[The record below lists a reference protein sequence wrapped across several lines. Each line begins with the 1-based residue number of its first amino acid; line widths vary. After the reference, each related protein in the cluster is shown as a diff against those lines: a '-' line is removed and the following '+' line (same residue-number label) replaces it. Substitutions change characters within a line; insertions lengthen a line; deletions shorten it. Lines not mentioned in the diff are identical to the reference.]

1 MPLTLAAVGDAV
13 PMAGRQVALSRLV
26 AFAIG
31 GQLTGG
37 ALAGAFA
44 DSLGWRGVLLVCGI
58 AALAGSALLFTGLR
72 DAPPEP
78 TGRFDPIRAFGR
90 YRMILGMPAARQLYW
105 AVAIE
110 GVLVFGCFPW
120 FAPMLAGQG
129 MGGTAEAG
137 LAVALFGGGG
147 VIYAFGARR
156 LLAGLGQRRMVLLGG
171 GMSLLGLWGF
181 ALAPAAAGFI
191 AAALVLGLGF
201 YMLHN
206 SIQTRVTEVA
216 PEARGSA
223 VALHAFSFY
232 AGQAA
237 GPILVGEAGLAL
249 GFPAALLAAG
259 IGMAL
264 LGVWLGRNRG

>member
-1 MPLTLAAVGDAV
+1 
-13 PMAGRQVALSRLV
+13 
-26 AFAIG
+26 
-31 GQLTGG
+31 
-37 ALAGAFA
+37 
-44 DSLGWRGVLLVCGI
+44 
-58 AALAGSALLFTGLR
+58 
-72 DAPPEP
+72 
-78 TGRFDPIRAFGR
+78 
-90 YRMILGMPAARQLYW
+90 
-105 AVAIE
+105 
-110 GVLVFGCFPW
+110 
-120 FAPMLAGQG
+120 MLAGQG
-129 MGGTAEAG
+129 MGGTSEAG